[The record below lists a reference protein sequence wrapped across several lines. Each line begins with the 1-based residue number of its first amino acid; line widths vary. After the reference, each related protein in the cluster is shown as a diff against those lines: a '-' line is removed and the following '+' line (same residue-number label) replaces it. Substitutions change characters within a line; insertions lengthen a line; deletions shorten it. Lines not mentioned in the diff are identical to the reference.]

1 MAIRNYKPRT
11 EREVGLVR
19 GQLVG
24 LVTRLDTHWYLGRVT
39 GDSGAERMGLVPGEW
54 AVVTTSDVTNVSLLS
69 ASHVD
74 IIHSSGGGA
83 LPELPEWAVNI
94 KRSVTME
101 LEVDRIDEL
110 KEVEGERRF

>member
-1 MAIRNYKPRT
+1 M
-11 EREVGLVR
+11 
-19 GQLVG
+19 
-24 LVTRLDTHWYLGRVT
+24 
-39 GDSGAERMGLVPGEW
+39 
-54 AVVTTSDVTNVSLLS
+54 LLS

-74 IIHSSGGGA
+74 IIHSSGGGV

-101 LEVDRIDEL
+101 LEVDRNDEL